1 MTIQTMTI
9 INLVMLSA
17 TIVITLL
24 FGGIAAFL
32 PTIINAID
40 ERKQTT
46 AKRRPALRLNAKL
59 RCRVSNRPSKR
70 LSALAAAG
78 LVTLREQATSVSQR
92 HQQAARTYHNII
104 TTAKHTVKR
113 FNGPKIKRSRLIPTT
128 TINHQPISSPAASK
142 ETIDPKVKRFIAR
155 IINATDINDVYKRWV
170 ESTDDMGFNAPI
182 YNAYKSRK
190 AALATA

>member
-9 INLVMLSA
+9 INLAMLSA

-32 PTIINAID
+32 PTIINVID
-40 ERKQTT
+40 ERRYNA

-59 RCRVSNRPSKR
+59 RRRVSNRPSKR
-70 LSALAAAG
+70 LAAMAAAG

-92 HQQAARTYHNII
+92 RQQAARTYRNII
-104 TTAKHTVKR
+104 ATTKHRTKR
-113 FNGPKIKRSRLIPTT
+113 FNAPKRSKIKRYTKNPTI
-128 TINHQPISSPAASK
+128 TINRQPIASPAAPK
-142 ETIDPKVKRFIAR
+142 EVKRFIAR
-155 IINATDINDVYKRWV
+155 IINASNADTVYRYWK
-170 ESTDDMGFNAPI
+170 ESTDDLGYNAEI

-190 AALATA
+190 AALIAA

>member
-9 INLVMLSA
+9 INLAMLSA
-17 TIVITLL
+17 TIVITML

-46 AKRRPALRLNAKL
+46 AKRRPAFKLNAKL
-59 RCRVSNRPSKR
+59 RRRVSNRPSKR
-70 LSALAAAG
+70 LAALAAAG

-92 HQQAARTYHNII
+92 RQQAARTYRDII
-104 TTAKHTVKR
+104 AATKHRTKR
-113 FNGPKIKRSRLIPTT
+113 FNAPKRPKIKRSRLSP
-128 TINHQPISSPAASK
+128 TINHQPIASPAA
-142 ETIDPKVKRFIAR
+142 PKVERFIDR
-155 IINATDINDVYKRWV
+155 IINATDINDVYKKWV

-182 YNAYKSRK
+182 YDAYKLRK
-190 AALATA
+190 AALIAA